1 MHISKPD
8 IFIPVNNRLHRS
20 GSANRP
26 WLLAVGAGWWHVLRE
41 ASSGKYKPIQRQ
53 RAQDRSACRYI
64 PLLCKLIGLLRHIRS
79 CYCGSCVLR
88 VQPSWRKSSTD
99 PVPGPPHPLCR
110 QRAGEIRIRDTDEP
124 PFRCSRPQ
132 LRECGAAAAHR
143 GATNIMHGEK
153 NSQISPNSPPN
164 VLYWWFKG
172 PDPLV
177 SHTLC
182 AFTPRFHR
190 AKRLPLRYQCLSTPL
205 PPSCSLP
212 PSLLLPPSI
221 RWGDSRFSKGLPRKH
236 F

>member
-1 MHISKPD
+1 MFWGRQAPANINPSSDNEHKTGAHAV
-8 IFIPVNNRLHRS
+8 IFRYY
-20 GSANRP
+20 AN
-26 WLLAVGAGWWHVLRE
+26 W
-41 ASSGKYKPIQRQ
+41 Y
-53 RAQDRSACRYI
+53 
-64 PLLCKLIGLLRHIRS
+64 GLLRHIRS

-143 GATNIMHGEK
+143 AATNIMHGEK